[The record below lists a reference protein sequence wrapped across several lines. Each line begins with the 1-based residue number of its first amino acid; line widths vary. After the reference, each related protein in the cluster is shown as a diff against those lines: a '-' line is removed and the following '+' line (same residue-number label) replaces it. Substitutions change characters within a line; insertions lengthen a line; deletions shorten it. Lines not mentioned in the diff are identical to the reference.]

1 MTAVQ
6 GGPRCLAY
14 GGRYPVQGEL
24 PTDEVYVH
32 ESKTKD
38 TELGLTSRKDLAL
51 QVLDNVISTR
61 WRVLPR
67 EQCQGTQR

>member
-1 MTAVQ
+1 M
-6 GGPRCLAY
+6 AY
-14 GGRYPVQGEL
+14 GGRHPVQGEL
-24 PTDEVYVH
+24 STNKVCVYG
-32 ESKTKD
+32 SKSKHA
-38 TELGLTSRKDLAL
+38 ELGLTSRKDLAL

>member
-1 MTAVQ
+1 M
-6 GGPRCLAY
+6 AY
-14 GGRYPVQGEL
+14 GGRHPVQGEL

-32 ESKTKD
+32 EGKTKHA
-38 TELGLTSRKDLAL
+38 ESGLMSRKDLAL

-67 EQCQGTQR
+67 EQCQGMER

>member
-1 MTAVQ
+1 M
-6 GGPRCLAY
+6 AY
-14 GGRYPVQGEL
+14 GGRHPVQGEL

-32 ESKTKD
+32 EGKTKRA
-38 TELGLTSRKDLAL
+38 ESGLMSRKDLAL

-67 EQCQGTQR
+67 EQCQGTKR

>member
-1 MTAVQ
+1 MAHGGRHPVQ
-6 GGPRCLAY
+6 GGLS
-14 GGRYPVQGEL
+14 
-24 PTDEVYVH
+24 TDEVYVH
-32 ESKTKD
+32 ESKTKHA
-38 TELGLTSRKDLAL
+38 EWGLTGRKDLAL